1 MLDLFPQIPPVVMP
15 EVIPSELP
23 QQKFRLG
30 EWVRW
35 FQVPNGDFGRV
46 IGVIYT
52 QQTSCIAI
60 GLHYL
65 VLFDPRS
72 PSREI
77 CTCDFAFE
85 EDIEPLDKSLLS
97 RLQGNHV

>member
-1 MLDLFPQIPPVVMP
+1 MPDILPQIPPVALP
-15 EVIPSELP
+15 EVIPSSFP
-23 QQKFRLG
+23 HQKFNLG

-35 FQVPNGDFGRV
+35 FQVPNGDFGRI

-52 QQTSCIAI
+52 QQASCIAT

-65 VLFDPRS
+65 VLLDERS
-72 PSREI
+72 PSRDT
-77 CTCDFAFE
+77 CACDFAFE
-85 EDIEPLDKSLLS
+85 EDIEILDKLSLE

>member
-1 MLDLFPQIPPVVMP
+1 MPDVFSQIPPVAMP
-15 EVIPSELP
+15 EVIPRELP
-23 QQKFRLG
+23 QQRFQLG

-52 QQTSCIAI
+52 HEASSIAT

-65 VLFDPRS
+65 VLLDERS
-72 PSREI
+72 PSREV
-77 CTCDFAFE
+77 CCCDFAFE
-85 EDIEPLDKSLLS
+85 EDIEPLDSLSLEQL
-97 RLQGNHV
+97 RGNHV

>member
-1 MLDLFPQIPPVVMP
+1 MRDIHPQIPPIALP

-23 QQKFRLG
+23 QQRFHLG

-52 QQTSCIAI
+52 QQASCIAT

-65 VLFDPRS
+65 VLLDERS
-72 PSREI
+72 PSRDT
-77 CTCDFAFE
+77 CSCDFAFE
-85 EDIEPLDKSLLS
+85 QDIEPLDNSFLE

>member
-1 MLDLFPQIPPVVMP
+1 MHDILPQMPPVALP
-15 EVIPSELP
+15 EVVPNDLP
-23 QQKFRLG
+23 QQKFHLG

-52 QQTSCIAI
+52 QQATCIAT

-65 VLFDPRS
+65 VLLDERS
-72 PSREI
+72 PSRDT

-85 EDIEPLDKSLLS
+85 DDIKPLDNSSLEGL
-97 RLQGNHV
+97 RGNHV

>member
-1 MLDLFPQIPPVVMP
+1 MRDILPQIPPVAMP

-23 QQKFRLG
+23 QQKYHLG

-35 FQVPNGDFGRV
+35 FQVLNGDFGRV

-52 QQTSCIAI
+52 QQASCIAT

-65 VLFDPRS
+65 ILLDERS
-72 PSREI
+72 PSRDT

-85 EDIEPLDKSLLS
+85 DDIESLDNSSLL
-97 RLQGNHV
+97 RLRGNHV

>member
-1 MLDLFPQIPPVVMP
+1 MPLSIPPVALP
-15 EVIPSELP
+15 ERIPPVLP
-23 QQKFRLG
+23 QQRFQLG

-35 FQVPNGDFGRV
+35 WQVPNGDFGCI

-52 QQTSCIAI
+52 HQASCILT

-65 VLFDPRS
+65 VLLDERS
-72 PSREI
+72 PSHEI

-85 EDIEPLDKSLLS
+85 EDIESLDQSSLEQL
-97 RLQGNHV
+97 RGNYV

>member
-1 MLDLFPQIPPVVMP
+1 MPDILPQIPPVVLP
-15 EVIPSELP
+15 EVIPSSFP
-23 QQKFRLG
+23 HQKFNLG

-35 FQVPNGDFGRV
+35 FQVPNGDFGRI
-46 IGVIYT
+46 IGVVYT
-52 QQTSCIAI
+52 QQASCIAT

-65 VLFDPRS
+65 VLLDERS
-72 PSREI
+72 PSRDT

-85 EDIEPLDKSLLS
+85 EDIEILDKLSLE

>member
-1 MLDLFPQIPPVVMP
+1 MPDLFSQIPPVAMP

-23 QQKFRLG
+23 QQRFHLG

-35 FQVPNGDFGRV
+35 FQVPNGDYGRV
-46 IGVIYT
+46 IGVIYA
-52 QQTSCIAI
+52 QQASFIAT
-60 GLHYL
+60 GLNYL
-65 VLFDPRS
+65 VLLDERS

-85 EDIEPLDKSLLS
+85 DDIESLEKSSLDGF
-97 RLQGNHV
+97 QGNHV

>member
-1 MLDLFPQIPPVVMP
+1 MPKIPLQIPPVGLP
-15 EVIPSELP
+15 ELIPSELP
-23 QQKFRLG
+23 HQKFHLG

-46 IGVIYT
+46 IGVLYT
-52 QQTSCIAI
+52 QQASCIAT

-65 VLFDPRS
+65 VLLDERS
-72 PSREI
+72 PSCKI

-85 EDIEPLDKSLLS
+85 EDIEPLDNSSLEG
-97 RLQGNHV
+97 LQGNHV

>member
-1 MLDLFPQIPPVVMP
+1 MANTFPQIPPVAIP
-15 EVIPSELP
+15 EVIPSQLP
-23 QQKFRLG
+23 HQKFNLG

-35 FQVPNGDFGRV
+35 FQVPNGDFGRI

-52 QQTSCIAI
+52 QQASCIAT

-65 VLFDPRS
+65 VLLDERS
-72 PSREI
+72 PSRDT

-85 EDIEPLDKSLLS
+85 EDIEILDQLSLE

>member
-1 MLDLFPQIPPVVMP
+1 MPDVFPQIPPVAMP

-23 QQKFRLG
+23 HQKFRLG

-52 QQTSCIAI
+52 QQASCIAT

-65 VLFDPRS
+65 VFLDERS
-72 PSREI
+72 PSRDT
-77 CTCDFAFE
+77 CTYDFAFE
-85 EDIEPLDKSLLS
+85 EDIEILDKSSLE
-97 RLQGNHV
+97 RLRDNHV

>member
-1 MLDLFPQIPPVVMP
+1 MPDILPQIPPVALP
-15 EVIPSELP
+15 EVIPSNFP
-23 QQKFRLG
+23 QQKFHLG

-52 QQTSCIAI
+52 QQASCIAT

-65 VLFDPRS
+65 VLLDERS
-72 PSREI
+72 PSRDT

-85 EDIEPLDKSLLS
+85 EDIEILDKSSLE
-97 RLQGNHV
+97 RLRDNHV

>member
-1 MLDLFPQIPPVVMP
+1 MRDILRQIPSVALP
-15 EVIPSELP
+15 EVVPNDLP
-23 QQKFRLG
+23 YQRFRLG

-35 FQVPNGDFGRV
+35 FQVPNGDFGRI
-46 IGVIYT
+46 IGVLYT
-52 QQTSCIAI
+52 QQASCIAT

-65 VLFDPRS
+65 VLLDERS

-85 EDIEPLDKSLLS
+85 EDIEPLDNSSLE

>member
-1 MLDLFPQIPPVVMP
+1 MPEIPLQMPPVALP
-15 EVIPSELP
+15 EVVPNDLP
-23 QQKFRLG
+23 QQKFHLG

-35 FQVPNGDFGRV
+35 FQVPNGDYGRV

-52 QQTSCIAI
+52 QQATCIAA

-65 VLFDPRS
+65 VLLDERS

-77 CTCDFAFE
+77 CICDFAFE
-85 EDIEPLDKSLLS
+85 DDIEPLDNSFLE

>member
-1 MLDLFPQIPPVVMP
+1 MLDIFPQIPPVALP
-15 EVIPSELP
+15 EIVPNELP
-23 QQKFRLG
+23 QQRFHLG

-52 QQTSCIAI
+52 QQATCIAT

-65 VLFDPRS
+65 VLLDERS

-85 EDIEPLDKSLLS
+85 DDIESLEKSSLE
-97 RLQGNHV
+97 RLRGNYV

>member
-1 MLDLFPQIPPVVMP
+1 MPEILLQIPPVTLP
-15 EVIPSELP
+15 ELIPSELP
-23 QQKFRLG
+23 QQRFHLG

-52 QQTSCIAI
+52 QQASCIAT

-65 VLFDPRS
+65 VLLDERS
-72 PSREI
+72 PSRKI

-85 EDIEPLDKSLLS
+85 DDIELLKKSSLEG
-97 RLQGNHV
+97 LQGNHV